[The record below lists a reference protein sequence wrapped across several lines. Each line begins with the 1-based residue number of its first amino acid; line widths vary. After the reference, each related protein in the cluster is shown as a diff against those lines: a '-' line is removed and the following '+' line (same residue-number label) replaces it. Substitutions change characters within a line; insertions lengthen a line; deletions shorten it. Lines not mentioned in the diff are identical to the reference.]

1 MGQTCA
7 PVMEPCEQKR
17 KPAKVRDL
25 FAIPKIVGS
34 RGWKATGEIGKAP
47 IGGAGNRKETR
58 PASFLSQRS
67 TEDFWE
73 VTESREGFGR
83 LKRNGTVESGEE
95 IRRAIFGFRPGW
107 AISGEG
113 RLEKTIHI
121 RCRRRGASLQK
132 KITSSSPVVV
142 SAMAP
147 ATHPKKNAADEKS
160 EIRSCGGDNITPFVQ
175 RPGKEHMREGH
186 GVETMSS
193 AVRREREEAVA
204 VEKGGRPTPLLV
216 PEEALGKLSLLDEDD
231 NALVVDFKEAAKNFC
246 KWLIVVV
253 YLTSRVYSPNAL
265 FTTMRRVWKPHGD
278 MTEKPMPGNRFIIEL
293 QHEGDYLHI
302 LRGGPWIHDNDTLLV
317 AAHDGMRAAAEVPV
331 DILPM
336 WARIY
341 ELPPFIMMDDTLCEQ
356 AGKKLG
362 KVRLVHTNN
371 NGRTLDQFLR
381 IRIEHKVVEPLRR
394 WIKIEGTDGRDAKR
408 CPVKYEHVPHFCFY
422 CGIIGH
428 TEKSCLIIEEEK
440 IGRFSTEQP
449 ASPYKMFEHRSF
461 YMPGEVSSAKRNLQF
476 GRLPSQALVMDAED
490 GNGKKAGETEKLG
503 TNMKATDNDER
514 TTTDPMIKAVVKGV
528 VAAVENLKANEEVVA
543 DRVHRITNI
552 PMQVNPEQQV
562 KSKTVWNQRAR
573 SEHSRA
579 SSNGRGKPLFQAAKR
594 NPGLGRLAAA
604 IRARVAK
611 HTAGLATGREANKPS
626 DAPVHPRGVDGLV
639 VTTPA
644 HEVMGV
650 AAIQQL
656 ALHPYAGGATDGP
669 VQPAVAYSPIREY
682 GRSDSSICRELYGPD
697 DTNNAACVYRRKN
710 QVLGKRSGEDRAP
723 MDLDDENNLP
733 KFSFESSKKSRGS
746 PSVSLEE
753 ETRKEDAKKSEAT
766 SHGAAGQLTGTDERA
781 CQEP

>member
-1 MGQTCA
+1 M
-7 PVMEPCEQKR
+7 
-17 KPAKVRDL
+17 
-25 FAIPKIVGS
+25 
-34 RGWKATGEIGKAP
+34 
-47 IGGAGNRKETR
+47 
-58 PASFLSQRS
+58 
-67 TEDFWE
+67 
-73 VTESREGFGR
+73 
-83 LKRNGTVESGEE
+83 
-95 IRRAIFGFRPGW
+95 
-107 AISGEG
+107 
-113 RLEKTIHI
+113 
-121 RCRRRGASLQK
+121 
-132 KITSSSPVVV
+132 

-147 ATHPKKNAADEKS
+147 ATHPKKNAAEEKS
-160 EIRSCGGDNITPFVQ
+160 EIRSGGGENITPFVQ
-175 RPGKEHMREGH
+175 RPGKEHMKEGH
-186 GVETMSS
+186 GAETMSS
-193 AVRREREEAVA
+193 AVRREREEVVA
-204 VEKGGRPTPLLV
+204 VEKGGRPTPLLA

-246 KWLIVVV
+246 KWLIVAV
-253 YLTSRVYSPNAL
+253 YLTTRVYSPNAL
-265 FTTMRRVWKPHGD
+265 FTTMRRVWKLRGD

-302 LRGGPWIHDNDTLLV
+302 LRGGPWIHDNDALLV

-341 ELPPFIMMDDTLCEQ
+341 KLPPFIMMDDTLCEQ

-371 NGRTLDQFLR
+371 NGRILDQFLR
-381 IRIEHKVVEPLRR
+381 IRIEHKVVEPRRR
-394 WIKIEGTDGRDAKR
+394 WIKIEGKDGKDVKR
-408 CPVKYEHVPHFCFY
+408 CPVKYERVPHFCFY

-440 IGRFSTEQP
+440 IGRFSTEQR
-449 ASPYKMFEHRSF
+449 ALPYKMFEHRSF

-476 GRLPSQALVMDAED
+476 GRLPSRALVIDAED
-490 GNGKKAGETEKLG
+490 RNGKKAGDTEKLG
-503 TNMKATDNDER
+503 TNLMATDNDER

-528 VAAVENLKANEEVVA
+528 VAAVENLKANEEVAA
-543 DRVHRITNI
+543 DRVHGIANI
-552 PMQVNPEQQV
+552 PVQVNPEQQV

-604 IRARVAK
+604 IRAGVAK
-611 HTAGLATGREANKPS
+611 HTAGLAAGREANMPS
-626 DAPVHPRGVDGLV
+626 DAPVHPGGVDGLV
-639 VTTPA
+639 TTPA
-644 HEVMGV
+644 NEVMGV

-656 ALHPYAGGATDGP
+656 VLHPSAGGATDGP
-669 VQPAVAYSPIREY
+669 VQAAVAYSPIRGY

-697 DTNNAACVYRRKN
+697 DTNSAACVYCRKN
-710 QVLGKRSGEDRAP
+710 QVLGKRSREDRAP
-723 MDLDDENNLP
+723 MILDDENNLP
-733 KFSFESSKKSRGS
+733 KFIFESSKKSRGS

-753 ETRKEDAKKSEAT
+753 ETRKEDA
-766 SHGAAGQLTGTDERA
+766 SHGAAGQLTGADERA